1 MPRAPADFPFSTL
14 ACVDRADAR
23 FTRHVS
29 AVLTAAPPLP
39 AALLDARWAALLG
52 APVRAHPK
60 AALPVTADALRA
72 AWALDPAIVALW
84 NHPALGPFL
93 VAFPRD
99 LAFLLATHALGPAA
113 QRSPIDPWSEVAEGA
128 LAALAAHVAVTLCAP
143 SAPPVLRAITDHPT
157 DALDA
162 LDAPGRLVRWDF
174 TIAGKTIAGIVTL
187 VFAADRLQPTPSSP
201 AADLSGRFAGVAVSV
216 RCIAGRALLP
226 ADAIG
231 ALAVGDLLMLD
242 GLRGSSVALV
252 GDVTLSLGA
261 DPPLHCEATLT
272 DASRVTLTA
281 SPHVPRSPPMHNPAD
296 ALRDLHVEVTVE
308 LATQSVSLEALA
320 AWGVGAVV
328 EFPQRLG
335 ETVVVRAGGRVVA
348 RGELVNV
355 EGQVGVRITALS

>member
-14 ACVDRADAR
+14 PRVDRAGAR

-29 AVLTAAPPLP
+29 AVLAAAPPLP
-39 AALLDARWAALLG
+39 AALLDARWGALVG
-52 APVRAHPK
+52 APVRAHPTPPR
-60 AALPVTADALRA
+60 PVTTDALRA
-72 AWALDPAIVALW
+72 AWTLDPAIVALW

-99 LAFLLATHALGPAA
+99 LAFLLATQALGPAA
-113 QRSPIDPWSEVAEGA
+113 QRSPVHPWSDVAEGA
-128 LAALAAHVAVTLCAP
+128 LAALAARVAVTLCAP
-143 SAPPVLRAITDHPT
+143 SAPPTLRAITDHPT

-162 LDAPGRLVRWDF
+162 LDAPGALVRWDF
-174 TIAGKTIAGIVTL
+174 TLSGKTIAGTVTL
-187 VFAADRLQPTPSSP
+187 VFAADGLRAPLPAP
-201 AADLSGRFAGVAVSV
+201 AADLAARFAGVGVPV

-226 ADAIG
+226 VDAIA
-231 ALAVGDLLMLD
+231 ALAVGDRLMLD
-242 GLRGSSVALV
+242 GLRGSSGALA

-261 DPPLHCEATLT
+261 DPPLHCDATLT

-281 SPHVPRSPPMHNPAD
+281 PPHVPRSPPMHNPAD

-308 LATQSVSLEALA
+308 LATQSVSLETLT

-335 ETVVVRAGGRVVA
+335 EAVVVRAGGRVVA
-348 RGELVNV
+348 RGELVDV
-355 EGQVGVRITALS
+355 EGQVGVRITALT